1 MGESKKIDIRA
12 LAEQCAKWLPAFQ
25 AADHLCNIDVAA
37 ILSRREEYISLA
49 DIVAESR
56 YQPSGTYRIISLAV
70 RAGLVE
76 KNPAGGRGPLYRA
89 TPLFHSVINAKV
101 FPEVL
106 RTISTN
112 AVIFEALHE
121 ARLNQTTLC
130 QNTGIQQ
137 TTISLKMKRLVAD
150 DWVDRVQDGKEVWYS
165 LSDQARRVFPI
176 VAAELHGL
184 K

>member
-1 MGESKKIDIRA
+1 MGNTKKIDIPA
-12 LAEQCAKWLPAFQ
+12 IAELCAKWLPAFQ
-25 AADHLCNIDVAA
+25 AAKHLYKIGVAV
-37 ILSRREEYISLA
+37 ILSRSDEYICLA
-49 DIVAESR
+49 DIVSKSR
-56 YQPSGTYRIISLAV
+56 YQPSGTHRIISLAV

-89 TPLFHSVINAKV
+89 APLFKAVINANV
-101 FPEVL
+101 FPEIL

-121 ARLNQTTLC
+121 ARMNQTTLC
-130 QNTGIQQ
+130 QNTGIPQ

-150 DWVDRVQDGKEVWYS
+150 DWVDRVQEGKEVWYS
-165 LSDQARRVFPI
+165 LSDKARRVFPV
-176 VAAELHGL
+176 VASELQGL